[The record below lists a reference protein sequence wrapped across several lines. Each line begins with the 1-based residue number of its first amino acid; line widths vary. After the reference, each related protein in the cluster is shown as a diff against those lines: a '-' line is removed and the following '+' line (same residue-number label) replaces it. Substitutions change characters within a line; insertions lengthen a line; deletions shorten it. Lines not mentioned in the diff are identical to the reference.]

1 MEINTEE
8 HKIVTLEQAITEGA
22 DAFIPYEFEYPNLD
36 LIVEVKLKPI
46 TSKDV
51 VNVSQ
56 KAKLNPDTTEDIEL
70 LKLAL
75 FNIDETHFD
84 DEIIEKLPAGVTYNL
99 AAKISEV
106 SGIDLKKIAQK
117 QSNSI
122 DDLEGF

>member
-22 DAFIPYEFEYPNLD
+22 NAFIPYEFEYPNLD

-51 VNVSQ
+51 VDVTQ
-56 KAKLNPDTTEDIEL
+56 KAKLNPDTTYDIEL

-106 SGIDLKKIAQK
+106 SGIDLTKVAQT
-117 QSNSI
+117 QSVSSEE
-122 DDLEGF
+122 LGGF